1 MLSSANN
8 NWPLDLI
15 TLLVVTYDLFG
26 CRLLFVFFFLFCI
39 SFPSRFFALFWS
51 FANQTSLLL
60 LFLCPIYY
68 CHFLAHSSVFFL
80 SCFLAQRDQCD
91 NDNNHN
97 KFKENWKL
105 FAYDDNP
112 NHLRV
117 HPGRATV
124 MHELLHKFQDR
135 VGYDPS
141 GPRDRTRFEQMK
153 RDPGEYNFLDNSIK
167 MQYIVCSFYSVYCTC
182 KNV

>member
-1 MLSSANN
+1 MLSSANAR
-8 NWPLDLI
+8 PLDLI
-15 TLLVVTYDLFG
+15 SLLVVTFDLFS
-26 CRLLFVFFFLFCI
+26 CRLLFVFFLSVLYIISIKVLCSFLE
-39 SFPSRFFALFWS
+39 

-60 LFLCPIYY
+60 LFFSVL
-68 CHFLAHSSVFFL
+68 FLTVVYFLFFSFFCL
-80 SCFLAQRDQCD
+80 LPFLLFAQRDQCD

-153 RDPGEYNFLDNSIK
+153 RDPGEYNFLHNSMT
-167 MQYIVCSFYSVYCTC
+167 MQ
-182 KNV
+182 

>member
-1 MLSSANN
+1 MLSSANA
-8 NWPLDLI
+8 WPLDLI
-15 TLLVVTYDLFG
+15 SLLVVTFDLFSLSSVYHFHQG
-26 CRLLFVFFFLFCI
+26 SLLFSWVCKPDIVTIALYLSYFWLSFTFCL
-39 SFPSRFFALFWS
+39 S
-51 FANQTSLLL
+51 
-60 LFLCPIYY
+60 
-68 CHFLAHSSVFFL
+68 HSSVFFL

-153 RDPGEYNFLDNSIK
+153 RDPGEYNFLHNSMT
-167 MQYIVCSFYSVYCTC
+167 MQ
-182 KNV
+182 

>member
-1 MLSSANN
+1 MLSSANA
-8 NWPLDLI
+8 WPLDLI
-15 TLLVVTYDLFG
+15 SLLVVTFDLFS
-26 CRLLFVFFFLFCI
+26 CRLLFVFFLSVLYIIFIKVLCSFLE
-39 SFPSRFFALFWS
+39 

-60 LFLCPIYY
+60 LFICPTVVY
-68 CHFLAHSSVFFL
+68 FLSFSFFCL
-80 SCFLAQRDQCD
+80 LPSCFLAQRDQCD

-153 RDPGEYNFLDNSIK
+153 RDPGE
-167 MQYIVCSFYSVYCTC
+167 
-182 KNV
+182 

>member
-1 MLSSANN
+1 MKYLFYICKMVCCHQRMLGHLIWSLFLL
-8 NWPLDLI
+8 WPL
-15 TLLVVTYDLFG
+15 TSLVVVCFLFS
-26 CRLLFVFFFLFCI
+26 FFQFCI
-39 SFPSRFFALFWS
+39 SFSLRFFALFLSLQTRHRYYCS
-51 FANQTSLLL
+51 FSV
-60 LFLCPIYY
+60 LFLTVVY
-68 CHFLAHSSVFFL
+68 FLSFSFFCL
-80 SCFLAQRDQCD
+80 LPSCFLAQRDQCD

-153 RDPGEYNFLDNSIK
+153 RDPGE
-167 MQYIVCSFYSVYCTC
+167 
-182 KNV
+182 

>member
-1 MLSSANN
+1 MLSSANA
-8 NWPLDLI
+8 WPLDLI
-15 TLLVVTYDLFG
+15 SLLVVTFDLFS
-26 CRLLFVFFFLFCI
+26 CRLLFVFFLSVLYII
-39 SFPSRFFALFWS
+39 SIKVLCSFHE

-60 LFLCPIYY
+60 LFFCPISD
-68 CHFLAHSSVFFL
+68 CLFLSVFLILLSSFFPAFL
-80 SCFLAQRDQCD
+80 HTQRDQCD

-153 RDPGEYNFLDNSIK
+153 RDPGEYNFLHNSMT
-167 MQYIVCSFYSVYCTC
+167 MQ
-182 KNV
+182 

>member
-1 MLSSANN
+1 MTS
-8 NWPLDLI
+8 
-15 TLLVVTYDLFG
+15 LVVVRCF
-26 CRLLFVFFFLFCI
+26 LLSVLYIISIKVLCSILEFCKPDI
-39 SFPSRFFALFWS
+39 VTFALSLFY
-51 FANQTSLLL
+51 LLL
-60 LFLCPIYY
+60 SFSFC
-68 CHFLAHSSVFFL
+68 LAHSSVFFL

>member
-1 MLSSANN
+1 MLSSANA
-8 NWPLDLI
+8 WPLDLI
-15 TLLVVTYDLFG
+15 SLLVLTFDLFS
-26 CRLLFVFFFLFCI
+26 CRLLFVFFLSVLYIISIKVLCSFLE
-39 SFPSRFFALFWS
+39 

-60 LFLCPIYY
+60 LF
-68 CHFLAHSSVFFL
+68 FLSYFWLSLSFCLSHSSVFFL

-153 RDPGEYNFLDNSIK
+153 RDPGEYNFLHNSMT
-167 MQYIVCSFYSVYCTC
+167 MQ
-182 KNV
+182 

>member
-1 MLSSANN
+1 MLSSANAR
-8 NWPLDLI
+8 PLDLI
-15 TLLVVTYDLFG
+15 SLLVVTFDLFS
-26 CRLLFVFFFLFCI
+26 CRLLFVFCLSVLYIISIKVLCSFLE
-39 SFPSRFFALFWS
+39 

-60 LFLCPIYY
+60 LF
-68 CHFLAHSSVFFL
+68 FLSYFLLSFTFCFSHSSVFFL

-153 RDPGEYNFLDNSIK
+153 RDPGEYNFLHNSMT
-167 MQYIVCSFYSVYCTC
+167 MQ
-182 KNV
+182 

>member
-1 MLSSANN
+1 MLSSANA
-8 NWPLDLI
+8 WPLDLI
-15 TLLVVTYDLFG
+15 SLLVVTFDLFS
-26 CRLLFVFFFLFCI
+26 CRLLFVFFLSVLYIISIKVLCSFLE
-39 SFPSRFFALFWS
+39 

-60 LFLCPIYY
+60 LFFSVL
-68 CHFLAHSSVFFL
+68 FLTVVYFLFSHSSVFFL

-97 KFKENWKL
+97 KFKENWNL

-153 RDPGEYNFLDNSIK
+153 RDPGEYNFLHNSMT
-167 MQYIVCSFYSVYCTC
+167 MQ
-182 KNV
+182 

>member
-1 MLSSANN
+1 MVCCHQRMLGHLIWSLFLL
-8 NWPLDLI
+8 WPL
-15 TLLVVTYDLFG
+15 TSLVVVCFLFS
-26 CRLLFVFFFLFCI
+26 FFQFCI
-39 SFPSRFFALFWS
+39 SFSLRFFALFLS
-51 FANQTSLLL
+51 LQTRHR
-60 LFLCPIYY
+60 YY
-68 CHFLAHSSVFFL
+68 CSFFLSYFLLSFTFCFSHSSVFFL

-153 RDPGEYNFLDNSIK
+153 RDPGEYNFLHNSMT
-167 MQYIVCSFYSVYCTC
+167 MQ
-182 KNV
+182 

>member
-1 MLSSANN
+1 MVCCHQRIIIGHLIWSLFLL
-8 NWPLDLI
+8 WPM
-15 TLLVVTYDLFG
+15 TSLVVVCCLFSS
-26 CRLLFVFFFLFCI
+26 FCSVYHFHQGSCKPDI
-39 SFPSRFFALFWS
+39 VTFALS
-51 FANQTSLLL
+51 LSYLLL
-60 LFLCPIYY
+60 SFSFC
-68 CHFLAHSSVFFL
+68 LAHSSVFFL

-153 RDPGEYNFLDNSIK
+153 RDPGEYNFLDNSLK

>member
-1 MLSSANN
+1 MLSSANA
-8 NWPLDLI
+8 WPLDLI
-15 TLLVVTYDLFG
+15 SLLVVTFDLFS
-26 CRLLFVFFFLFCI
+26 CRLLFVFFLFVLYII
-39 SFPSRFFALFWS
+39 SIKVLCSILEFV
-51 FANQTSLLL
+51 NQTSLPFAFSV
-60 LFLCPIYY
+60 LFLTFSFFLPF
-68 CHFLAHSSVFFL
+68 HFSVFFL

-153 RDPGEYNFLDNSIK
+153 RDPGEYNFLHNSMT
-167 MQYIVCSFYSVYCTC
+167 MQ
-182 KNV
+182 